1 MEAWGRGIGLIM
13 ESCKRQGLPEPN
25 ISVVPPFINLT
36 IWFKQ
41 SLNNT
46 TDQQES
52 RIFNK
57 NTPSDTPSQKKDY
70 SILTMLPPQ
79 DRIFEFCRSPKS
91 ISEIAT
97 MLGVK
102 DKKMGQREI
111 CFPIFGNAIADD
123 YPRQAE
129 EPKSEIPNNNT
140 KRMTSHVGSPRYY

>member
-57 NTPSDTPSQKKDY
+57 NTPSQKKDY

-79 DRIFEFCRSPKS
+79 DRVFEFCRSPKS

-102 DKKMGQREI
+102 DKKWVREKYVSPFLGTQLQMTIPDKPKSQNQKYQTITQRE
-111 CFPIFGNAIADD
+111 
-123 YPRQAE
+123 
-129 EPKSEIPNNNT
+129 
-140 KRMTSHVGSPRYY
+140 

>member
-79 DRIFEFCRSPKS
+79 DRVFEFCRSPKS

-102 DKKMGQREI
+102 DKKWVREKYVSPFLGTQLQMTIPDKPKSPNQKYQTITQRE
-111 CFPIFGNAIADD
+111 
-123 YPRQAE
+123 
-129 EPKSEIPNNNT
+129 
-140 KRMTSHVGSPRYY
+140 

>member
-1 MEAWGRGIGLIM
+1 MRYRTYYG
-13 ESCKRQGLPEPN
+13 SCKRQGLPEPN

-102 DKKMGQREI
+102 DKKWVREKYVSPFLGTQLQMTIPDKPKSQNLKYQTTTQRE
-111 CFPIFGNAIADD
+111 
-123 YPRQAE
+123 
-129 EPKSEIPNNNT
+129 
-140 KRMTSHVGSPRYY
+140 